1 MALYKLE
8 LVLIGDITSDI
19 LAEVWKAVECLNLE
33 VVQVGKCQPPQVAFN
48 PYRSQYVADKLLE
61 HVARY
66 NRRSAENIL
75 LLIADVDAYVY
86 GLNFVFGIALP
97 FINAAAV
104 FLPRL
109 RYLAD
114 SAKFRER
121 VRKEVLHELGH
132 VFGLEHCTVSG
143 CVMNFSN
150 SVLEVDAKKSA
161 FCWRCA
167 SKLRL
172 AGIDLNPSCML

>member
-1 MALYKLE
+1 MALYRLE
-8 LVLIGDITSDI
+8 LALMGDITSDI
-19 LAEVWKAVECLNLE
+19 LAEVRKTVECLNLE
-33 VVQVGKCQPPQVAFN
+33 VVQVWKCQPLQVAFN
-48 PYRSQYVADKLLE
+48 LYRSQYVADKLLE

-66 NRRSAENIL
+66 NRRSVEGIL

-86 GLNFVFGIALP
+86 GLNFVFGVALP
-97 FINAAAV
+97 PLNAAAV

-114 SAKFRER
+114 STKFRER

-132 VFGLEHCTVSG
+132 VFGLEHCNVSG

-150 SVLEVDAKKSA
+150 SVLEVDTKKPA

-172 AGIDLNPSCML
+172 VGIDLNPSCML

>member
-1 MALYKLE
+1 MALHRLE
-8 LVLIGDITSDI
+8 LALIGDVTSDT
-19 LAEVWKAVECLNLE
+19 LAEVWKAAECLNLE
-33 VVQVGKCQPPQVAFN
+33 VVQVWKCQPPQAIFN

-66 NRRSAENIL
+66 RRSAENIL
-75 LLIADVDAYVY
+75 LLIADVDAYVH
-86 GLNFVFGIALP
+86 GLNFVFGIAVP
-97 FINAAAV
+97 FIYAAAV

-132 VFGLEHCTVSG
+132 VFGLDHCTVSD

-150 SVLEVDAKKSA
+150 SVLEVDAKKPA

-167 SKLRL
+167 SRLRS

>member
-1 MALYKLE
+1 MAIHQLE
-8 LVLIGDITSDI
+8 LALIGNIALDI
-19 LAEVWKAVECLNLE
+19 LAEVRKAVECLGIE
-33 VVQVGKCQPPQVAFN
+33 IVQVWKCRPPQNVFN

-61 HVARY
+61 HIVRSY
-66 NRRSAENIL
+66 RRNAENL
-75 LLIADVDAYVY
+75 LFLLADVDAYVY

-114 SAKFRER
+114 SAKLRER

-132 VFGLEHCTVSG
+132 IFGLEHCTVSG

-150 SVLEVDAKKSA
+150 TVFEVDAKKPA

-172 AGIDLNPSCML
+172 AGVNLDPSCIL

>member
-1 MALYKLE
+1 VTLYRLE
-8 LVLIGDITSDI
+8 LALIGDITSDI
-19 LAEVWKAVECLNLE
+19 LAEVWKAAGCLNLE
-33 VVQVGKCQPPQVAFN
+33 VVQVWKCQPPQAAFN

-66 NRRSAENIL
+66 RRRVDNVL

-97 FINAAAV
+97 LINAAAI

-114 SAKFRER
+114 SSKFRER

-150 SVLEVDAKKSA
+150 SVLEVDAKKQA